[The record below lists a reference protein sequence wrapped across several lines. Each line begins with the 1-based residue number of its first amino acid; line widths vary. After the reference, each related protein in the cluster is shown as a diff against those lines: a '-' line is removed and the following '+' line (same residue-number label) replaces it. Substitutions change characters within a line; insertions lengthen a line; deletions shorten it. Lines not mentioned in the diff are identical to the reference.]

1 MMKVSISKEMIKLKK
16 KNILYP
22 NKSVLEKIKAIKN
35 LILKYLLNI
44 MKMIEFELIRNDGV
58 YVKVTEEQK
67 EIIKKLAKCQKKSS
81 SDFIKWIIF
90 QRYVDDFIK

>member
-1 MMKVSISKEMIKLKK
+1 MMKVSISKGIIKFK
-16 KNILYP
+16 KNSILYP
-22 NKSVLEKIKAIKN
+22 NKKVLEKIDIIKK
-35 LILKYLLNI
+35 LIFKYVLNI
-44 MKMIEFELIRNDGV
+44 MKKIEFELIRNDGV

-90 QRYVDDFIK
+90 QKYVDDFIK